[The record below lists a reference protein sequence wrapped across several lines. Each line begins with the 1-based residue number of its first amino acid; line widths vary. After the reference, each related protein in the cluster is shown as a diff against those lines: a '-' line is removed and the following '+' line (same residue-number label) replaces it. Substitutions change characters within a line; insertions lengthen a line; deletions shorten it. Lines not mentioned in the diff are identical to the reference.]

1 MLSMKNSPSQ
11 PCTVTLPWK
20 SLQPYPVYCLGV
32 INTFVIIYLGVY
44 VYWKVLE
51 TWKAGPAAAELQGE
65 WAPNHCSAELSTL
78 DSSLH
83 VSGLSCP
90 RHMRLGKRTKG
101 DPGHHYGG
109 REHLQ
114 GITVQGQLEAA
125 ECEQSHTLILPA
137 CQHPVLSW
145 ARPRGWP
152 ARHRNIKQTELQHLH
167 GSHLHHTNCKE
178 SGSSLHRHLGA
189 LEFWL
194 H

>member
-1 MLSMKNSPSQ
+1 MSIGKYWRPERRGQQRQSCRVSERRTTAALSCPPWTAPSM
-11 PCTVTLPWK
+11 
-20 SLQPYPVYCLGV
+20 SLD
-32 INTFVIIYLGVY
+32 F
-44 VYWKVLE
+44 
-51 TWKAGPAAAELQGE
+51 
-65 WAPNHCSAELSTL
+65 
-78 DSSLH
+78 
-83 VSGLSCP
+83 SCP